1 MPDEWSQFPDAGTTA
16 TADDPFSKFPDVEQP
31 KAAAPGGLALA
42 IGKILG
48 TAQDV
53 GTEALSS
60 FSPELSQ
67 RVFGQTTGSLRPEQ
81 IAPPL
86 VSPERAK
93 EFVGELP
100 SWAGGNLPIVQG
112 ATESL
117 SSALSSL
124 TAPGTLAQLPAF
136 AVPGVAETFAAN
148 VLHDVPKQFEKLGT
162 VVGEHGLFSKEAG
175 AAFGEAGITDLMG
188 LLAGKSGTAG
198 RFRSTAGEIAAA
210 PTTLSE
216 NLAPVLGKTATTEP
230 IVRTE
235 QDRLDDEFSAR
246 QQRTADLETEFQRR
260 NSLEAPAIAPA
271 APESVIAPTSPE
283 TAAAPITPEGTRIEG
298 PALVDPDGNVIIQ
311 GKLGETHADLLK
323 QASEDPDAEKALA
336 AFENDAQHV
345 FVDDQGNVLNR
356 EQAAPVGVKAGQLP
370 EGTVK
375 VESQMLK
382 AEPAPVQS
390 FVTSKG
396 SEYTV
401 HEDGTTTRNKSI
413 HPEHPGDEGVKPRS
427 SETFYVTPEQALQ
440 LAEVQAQGQKT
451 RLAKTADGEWGM
463 QYTEGPNAGKFERR
477 TVTRPSLKPAVGLQ
491 PVEVWYGQNKPHFGN
506 EITEVKTGSTETTSA
521 AEPAADQS
529 TTGIAQRVNE
539 ARAEAGRTGEIQ
551 PGEGVSAEEMINR
564 GRELLKGGA
573 DPEAIISGV
582 SEGKAVTGDEMAV
595 LRARREELSRVSDQA
610 SDDLR
615 KNPND
620 PVLKQAADDAFK
632 AETDFAQRIKPAATE
647 WHKVGEAMQGETAVE
662 TGTFTGLRRAFV
674 ERTGRDVTPKES
686 VTLEKT
692 AERVKKAN
700 TEVDQ
705 ATSAFS
711 EVVKKETETTLP
723 KSAEELRN
731 HFAEKFKKMLPC

>member
-1 MPDEWSQFPDAGTTA
+1 MADQWDAFPDAGTTA

-31 KAAAPGGLALA
+31 KSAAPGGLALA

-67 RVFGQTTGSLRPEQ
+67 RVFGQTTASLRPEQ
-81 IAPPL
+81 IAPPI

-100 SWAGGNLPIVQG
+100 LWAGGNLPIVQG

-117 SSALSSL
+117 SNALSSL
-124 TAPGTLAQLPAF
+124 TSPGTLAQLPAF

-148 VLHDVPKQFEKLGT
+148 VLHDVPKQAEKLGT

-198 RFRSTAGEIAAA
+198 RFRSTASEIAAA

-216 NLAPVLGKTATTEP
+216 KLAPVLGETTAAEP
-230 IVRTE
+230 RTE
-235 QDRLDDEFSAR
+235 VPTPVAP
-246 QQRTADLETEFQRR
+246 TA
-260 NSLEAPAIAPA
+260 APA
-271 APESVIAPTSPE
+271 APESVLAPTSPE
-283 TAAAPITPEGTRIEG
+283 TAAPAITPEGTRIEG

-323 QASEDPDAEKALA
+323 QASEGPDAEKALV

-356 EQAAPVGVKAGQLP
+356 EQAAPIGVKAGQLP
-370 EGTVK
+370 EGTTK

-382 AEPAPVQS
+382 AETAPVQS

-401 HEDGTTTRNKSI
+401 HEDGTTTRNKSV

-477 TVTRPSLKPAVGLQ
+477 TVTRPALQPAVGLQ

-506 EITEVKTGSTETTSA
+506 EITEVKTGSTETSSA
-521 AEPAADQS
+521 AETTPDQS

-539 ARAEAGRTGEIQ
+539 ARTEAGRTGEIQ
-551 PGEGVSAEEMINR
+551 PGEGVSAEEMVNR

-573 DPEAIISGV
+573 DPEAIIAGV

-610 SDDLR
+610 ADDLR

-647 WHKVGEAMQGETAVE
+647 WHRVGEAMQGETEVQ

-731 HFAEKFKKMLPC
+731 HFAEKFKKMLIC